1 MILKCAKVIW
11 YTNSFMYLCLLQNR
25 NTFLGYVFGIIRFHE
40 KRAELV
46 GLEII
51 PETSICKEKA
61 IKGCQFVEV
70 TKRPQFGLDKMA
82 LVALFKEITEAC
94 DFQRSNVLR
103 SSVGKKRGCVVE
115 VTPEK
120 RRFVTVLPENLLR
133 IY

>member
-1 MILKCAKVIW
+1 M
-11 YTNSFMYLCLLQNR
+11 
-25 NTFLGYVFGIIRFHE
+25 
-40 KRAELV
+40 V

-94 DFQRSNVLR
+94 DFQRSDVLR
-103 SSVGKKRGCVVE
+103 NSVGKKEAVYVVE

-120 RRFVTVLPENLLR
+120 RRFVTVLPENLLSM
-133 IY
+133 

>member
-1 MILKCAKVIW
+1 M
-11 YTNSFMYLCLLQNR
+11 
-25 NTFLGYVFGIIRFHE
+25 
-40 KRAELV
+40 V
-46 GLEII
+46 GVEII

-103 SSVGKKRGCVVE
+103 NSVGKKRLC
-115 VTPEK
+115 T
-120 RRFVTVLPENLLR
+120 
-133 IY
+133 

>member
-1 MILKCAKVIW
+1 MQKLFGIGTYNLIHLPLPITKK
-11 YTNSFMYLCLLQNR
+11 M
-25 NTFLGYVFGIIRFHE
+25 TFLLTYLELEGFTK

-94 DFQRSNVLR
+94 DFQRSDVLR
-103 SSVGKKRGCVVE
+103 NSVGKKEAVYVVE

-133 IY
+133 I